1 MKVIPGPVSG
11 ISTMFVKDWRNHKTL
26 IVNVCF
32 AVILLVLTTL
42 VVVAFY
48 LNHPQPEPLADSW
61 SYLYVVDRI
70 LRYHQVANFWRLP
83 GYPLFIV
90 CVYKLTEDGNLGA
103 VSAAQAI
110 LFVLATLEIYVLA
123 LLVLRRA
130 WMALLISLLVG
141 TNLVLLAYVKPVMSE
156 ALALWLLVSL
166 TLSVIIFLRT
176 LHISM
181 LWVVALFT
189 LLLFMTRPEWIYLP
203 VPLSACL
210 LLVAFGRKALRRLLP
225 HVLASLLLLYAVLGG
240 YVYINATQNHFV
252 GVTWI
257 ENINE
262 LGKVLQY
269 NMQDEAPPQYA
280 WISRTLDSFTTK
292 GNRDP
297 YTILAAE
304 PELGRNDAALAGAF
318 ARTIILHHPGE
329 FLVRS
334 VPVFFSSPTVF
345 HDESRVAPNGPFGSV
360 LTYLYSQYEA
370 LYECNFLF
378 PLCAAAWL
386 LLLCWRWTRKQL
398 IVQAMAVVIFL
409 ILYGLIIISLGAYRT
424 FDYMRIYTLIDPLM
438 ILVIWGTFL
447 VAAKLIVEHGP
458 HILVSMNGRYL
469 HRQQLNNSTAM
480 LFVAAICAT
489 GQLAFIVYLFYVPGL
504 SSLIGSIFLFGTSA
518 ASLLRYLR
526 MYVYAEGDRKGLP
539 ESESKQNG
547 PA

>member
-1 MKVIPGPVSG
+1 MKAIPVPVPG
-11 ISTMFVKDWRNHKTL
+11 ISTTFVKDWRNHKAF
-26 IVNVCF
+26 IVNICF
-32 AVILLVLTTL
+32 AIILLVLTTL

-90 CVYKLTEDGNLGA
+90 LVYKLTEEGNLGA
-103 VSAAQAI
+103 VSVAQAI

-123 LLVLRRA
+123 LLVLRHA
-130 WMALLISLLVG
+130 WIALLICLLVG
-141 TNLVLLAYVKPVMSE
+141 TNLVLLAYVKPIMSE

-166 TLSVIIFLRT
+166 SLAVVIFVRT
-176 LHISM
+176 LRISM

-203 VPLSACL
+203 VPFFACL
-210 LLVAFGRKALRRLLP
+210 LLVAFGRKALRRMLP
-225 HVLASLLLLYAVLGG
+225 HVLASLILLYAIVGG

-269 NMQDEAPPQYA
+269 NMQDQAPHRYA
-280 WISRTLDSFTTK
+280 WISRMLDSFTSK

-297 YTILAAE
+297 YIILAAE
-304 PELGRNDAALAGAF
+304 PVLERNDAALAGDF
-318 ARTIILHHPGE
+318 ARTIIFHHPAE
-329 FLVRS
+329 FLDKS
-334 VPVFFSSPTVF
+334 VPVFFSSLTAF

-360 LTYLYSQYEA
+360 LARLYSQYMA
-370 LYECNFLF
+370 LYKWNFFFL
-378 PLCAAAWL
+378 PCATAWL
-386 LLLCWRWTRKQL
+386 LLLCWRRMRKQL
-398 IVQAMAVVIFL
+398 IVQMMGVIISL
-409 ILYGLIIISLGAYRT
+409 ILYGLIIVSLGAYRS

-447 VAAKLIVEHGP
+447 TAAKLIVEHGP
-458 HILVSMNGRYL
+458 HILVWMNGRYL
-469 HRQQLNNSTAM
+469 HRQQLNLSSSM
-480 LFVAAICAT
+480 LLLAALCCFGLLVFVARFSYA
-489 GQLAFIVYLFYVPGL
+489 PGL
-504 SSLIGSIFLFGTSA
+504 ANFIGIMFLSGMSAVSLF
-518 ASLLRYLR
+518 RYLR
-526 MYVYAEGDRKGLP
+526 IYLYGKRDGKGSL
-539 ESESKQNG
+539 ESEGRQNV
-547 PA
+547 PV

>member
-1 MKVIPGPVSG
+1 LKVMPVPVPGTG
-11 ISTMFVKDWRNHKTL
+11 TMYVKDWRNHKTL
-26 IVNVCF
+26 IINVCF
-32 AVILLVLTTL
+32 AAILLVLTTL

-90 CVYKLTEDGNLGA
+90 FVYKLTEEGNLGA
-103 VSAAQAI
+103 VSVAQAV

-123 LLVLRRA
+123 LLVLRHI
-130 WMALLISLLVG
+130 WMALLIGLLVG
-141 TNLVLLAYVKPVMSE
+141 TNLVLLSFVKPIMSE

-166 TLSVIIFLRT
+166 ALAVVVFLRT
-176 LHISM
+176 LRISM
-181 LWVVALFT
+181 LWVVTFFT

-203 VPLSACL
+203 VPLAACL

-225 HVLASLLLLYAVLGG
+225 HMLAALVLLYAVLGG
-240 YVYINATQNHFV
+240 YIYLNATQNHFV

-297 YTILAAE
+297 YVILAAE
-304 PELGRNDAALAGAF
+304 SPLERDDAALAGDF
-318 ARTIILHHPGE
+318 ARTIILHHPAE
-329 FLVRS
+329 FLVKS
-334 VPVFFSSPTVF
+334 IPIFFSSLTVF

-360 LTYLYSQYEA
+360 LKYLFSQYQA
-370 LYECNFLF
+370 LYAWNFFFL
-378 PLCAAAWL
+378 PCAAAWL
-386 LLLCWRWTRKQL
+386 LLLCWRRMRKQL
-398 IVQAMAVVIFL
+398 IVQAMGVIICL
-409 ILYGLIIISLGAYRT
+409 SLYGLIIVSLGAYRT
-424 FDYMRIYTLIDPLM
+424 YDYMRIFTLIDPLM
-438 ILVIWGTFL
+438 MLVIWGTFL
-447 VAAKLIVEHGP
+447 AAAQLIVEHGP
-458 HILVSMNGRYL
+458 GVLVSVTGRYL
-469 HRQQLNNSTAM
+469 HRQSLSISTGM
-480 LFVAAICAT
+480 LLLAALSGI
-489 GQLAFIVYLFYVPGL
+489 GLVLFILRLFYAPGL
-504 SSLIGSIFLFGTSA
+504 SNFIGILFFLGMSA

-526 MYVYAEGDRKGLP
+526 RFVYAKGNP
-539 ESESKQNG
+539 CGSPGKERERDV
-547 PA
+547 PV